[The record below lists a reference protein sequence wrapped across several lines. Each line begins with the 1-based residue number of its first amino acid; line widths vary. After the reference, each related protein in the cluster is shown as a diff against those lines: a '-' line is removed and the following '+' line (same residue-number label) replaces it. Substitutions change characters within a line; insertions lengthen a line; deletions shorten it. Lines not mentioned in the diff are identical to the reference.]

1 MIRYYFKI
9 NTDLL
14 TDEEFFKLWA
24 KLQWVLE
31 QKHIANAPLING

>member
-14 TDEEFFKLWA
+14 SDEEFFKLWA
-24 KLQWVLE
+24 KLEWVLE
-31 QKHIANAPLING
+31 QKQHANKSLTHG